1 MITQMEVSAEAAPA
15 PIVMQRDRRRRIR
28 IRQWTKSRVYTLCVF
43 STLIALTVYTLAT
56 MEYGEI
62 SLATAL
68 GSFFKDLY
76 SMFLTPKL
84 SGRFEFVSLLKS
96 LGITIC
102 LSVLT
107 TMLSALGAFLLSL
120 LAARNLS
127 PRWLSQGVRVLMSFI
142 RAVPTILW
150 VLIFSI
156 IAGLGAEAAVVGMCF
171 HGIAYLTKAY
181 SESIEEI
188 DIGVIEALRAAGAS
202 WWQIVFQAVLPSS
215 LTALLSWTFLRFE
228 INFTN
233 AVAVG
238 AAAGAGGIGFE
249 LFMVSGFYF
258 DFRELG
264 IIVYM
269 TMLVAAALELISMKL
284 RSAYLVKS

>member
-1 MITQMEVSAEAAPA
+1 MISQMEVAAGAFPRG
-15 PIVMQRDRRRRIR
+15 MLRDRRKKIR
-28 IRQWTKSRVYTLCVF
+28 IRQWTQSRAWSAAVFASLILLTAYTF
-43 STLIALTVYTLAT
+43 ST
-56 MEYGEI
+56 MEFGDIVVSKAIGEF
-62 SLATAL
+62 LRDL
-68 GSFFKDLY
+68 GY
-76 SMFLTPKL
+76 MFLQPRL
-84 SGRFEFVSLLKS
+84 SGRFSFLSLLS
-96 LGITIC
+96 ALGVTIC

-107 TMLSALGAFLLSL
+107 TMIGAVTAFVMSL

-127 PRWLSQGVRVLMSFI
+127 PKWLSQLVRVTMSVI

-150 VLIFSI
+150 VLIFSVV
-156 IAGLGAEAAVVGMCF
+156 AGLGAEAAVVGMVF
-171 HGIAYLTKAY
+171 HSVAYLTKAY

-202 WWQIVFQAVLPSS
+202 WWQIVFQAVAPSS
-215 LTALLSWTFLRFE
+215 LTALLSWTFIRFE

-258 DFRELG
+258 DLHELG
-264 IIVYM
+264 VIVYM
-269 TMLVAAALELISMKL
+269 TMAVAAVLEVISTRL
-284 RSAYLVKS
+284 RTANLVRT